1 MEWGADPSQAES
13 SWPAALQT
21 CFRITDYS
29 SQPFACQNFKQPA
42 PPENKVISK
51 IKTLSSLPS

>member
-21 CFRITDYS
+21 CFGDYRLQLS
-29 SQPFACQNFKQPA
+29 
-42 PPENKVISK
+42 VICISEF
-51 IKTLSSLPS
+51 